1 MIAQGTTE
9 WKLQRLG
16 LVTASRIADV
26 MARNRGGF
34 SATRQ
39 GYMMALITERL
50 TGEPMQTYSNSAMD
64 WGREKEGEARAA
76 YAARTGSIVEEVGFI
91 RHPTLEAGASP
102 DGLVGTDTIIEI
114 KCPNTST
121 HIDVFMADQAPT
133 KYIPQMQWQMAC
145 TGRAWCD
152 FVSYDPRMPAH
163 LRLYKTRVERDDALI
178 ASIEKEVT
186 AFLAELEAKI
196 AALNATAERLAA

>member
-1 MIAQGTTE
+1 MIAQGTPE

-26 MARNRGGF
+26 MARTRGGF

-76 YAARTGSIVEEVGFI
+76 YAARTGTIVEEVGFI

-102 DGLVGTDTIIEI
+102 DGLVGSDTIIEI
-114 KCPNTST
+114 KCPNSQTMVEWIESRE
-121 HIDVFMADQAPT
+121 IPT
-133 KYIPQMQWQMAC
+133 RYRLQIQWQLAV
-145 TGRAWCD
+145 TGRDMAH
-152 FVSYDPRMPAH
+152 FVGYDPRLPEH
-163 LRLYKTRVERDDALI
+163 LRLLIIEEPRNQQMILEITGEVERFLGELN
-178 ASIEKEVT
+178 EKLKKLKEM
-186 AFLAELEAKI
+186 
-196 AALNATAERLAA
+196 RL